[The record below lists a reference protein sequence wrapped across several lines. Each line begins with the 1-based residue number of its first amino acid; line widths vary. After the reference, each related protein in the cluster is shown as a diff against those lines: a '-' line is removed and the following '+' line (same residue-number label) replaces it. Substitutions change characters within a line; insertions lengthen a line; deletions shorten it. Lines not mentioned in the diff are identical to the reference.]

1 LEKGTKNP
9 LDTKQAELE
18 SYLRKPQKN
27 LENRFNNR
35 PVGFRKHSEEI
46 GYAGEFTSSNAGIS
60 SLWVSLFYRKVK
72 QVNLKQLSALK
83 TIN

>member
-35 PVGFRKHSEEI
+35 PVGFRKHSEEQSDMLASLPLQMQESVRF
-46 GYAGEFTSSNAGIS
+46 GYHYFIA
-60 SLWVSLFYRKVK
+60 R
-72 QVNLKQLSALK
+72 
-83 TIN
+83 